1 MSKAGSLVK
10 RWPTWSD
17 VGVCTA
23 AFFAA
28 LICAV
33 CMLVN
38 ISRCLCFLCLC
49 GGGSLFSCA
58 CFFCVCVIRVE
69 EADVDVWEQCHHR
82 TPDAWVLKAADFHP
96 ACLSHVLD
104 SVCAQVFASDDHMRT
119 RTCVVFLK
127 EQSLYMS
134 VLINSTTPVV
144 VNDLESNKSVQ
155 SSRVSQNL
163 SPY

>member
-1 MSKAGSLVK
+1 MFLVF
-10 RWPTWSD
+10 
-17 VGVCTA
+17 VG
-23 AFFAA
+23 
-28 LICAV
+28 
-33 CMLVN
+33 
-38 ISRCLCFLCLC
+38 

-69 EADVDVWEQCHHR
+69 EADVDVWERCHHR

-119 RTCVVFLK
+119 RTCVVSLK

-144 VNDLESNKSVQ
+144 VNDLENNKSVQ
-155 SSRVSQNL
+155 SSLVSLKLKSILDKSAPHDFCSVPILEIAWPSCWPARSSSCN
-163 SPY
+163 YYFNY